1 MMNDTEFEHILE
13 QALRPDVSD
22 EEILVKKTPFKSK
35 RRKITMKKHRIIQST
50 VAAAVCLALIFGIG
64 YKINLE
70 QLGFQKTETVKP
82 EKTQTTANTN
92 SFVVKVNAAEIKHTK
107 KNQMKIYA
115 NPSYTSVWCEGDA
128 GKQFVSY
135 NIKTPLQF
143 EGNNIKTVTYRI
155 NKGHFFVT
163 KAEHSKYFKEGELC
177 KGSSQANYR
186 FFTVNAKETPEKQF
200 TVSITDDDCKIS
212 SADATALF
220 DGKAESDSELHA
232 RNKALG
238 NVTITCTATFNDGT
252 QKSVNIKVKHQKLTG
267 AQVQNS
273 KFNKDKKY
281 IFVTFEVDA

>member
-1 MMNDTEFEHILE
+1 MMNDAELEHILK
-13 QALRPDVSD
+13 QALRPDISD
-22 EEILVKKTPFKSK
+22 EEILVKKTPSKSK
-35 RRKITMKKHRIIQST
+35 RRKSTMRKHRIIQSA
-50 VAAAVCLALIFGIG
+50 VAAAACLALILGIG
-64 YKINLE
+64 YKTI
-70 QLGFQKTETVKP
+70 KP
-82 EKTQTTANTN
+82 EKVQTTADTN

-115 NPSYTSVWCEGDA
+115 NPSYTSIWCEGDA

-177 KGSSQANYR
+177 KGSSQSNYN
-186 FFTVNAKETPEKQF
+186 FFTINAKETPEKKF

-212 SADATALF
+212 SADAKALF
-220 DGKAESDSELHA
+220 DGKAESDSELQA

-267 AQVQNS
+267 AQTDSS
-273 KFNKDKKY
+273 KFEKNKKY
-281 IFVTFEVDA
+281 IFVTFEVEA

>member
-1 MMNDTEFEHILE
+1 M
-13 QALRPDVSD
+13 RV
-22 EEILVKKTPFKSK
+22 
-35 RRKITMKKHRIIQST
+35 
-50 VAAAVCLALIFGIG
+50 
-64 YKINLE
+64 
-70 QLGFQKTETVKP
+70 
-82 EKTQTTANTN
+82 
-92 SFVVKVNAAEIKHTK
+92 
-107 KNQMKIYA
+107 YA
-115 NPSYTSVWCEGDA
+115 NPSYTSMWCDGDA

-135 NIKTPLQF
+135 NIKAPLQF

-177 KGSSQANYR
+177 KGSSQSDYR
-186 FFTVNAKETPEKQF
+186 FFTINAKETPEKQF

-267 AQVQNS
+267 AQTNSS
-273 KFNKDKKY
+273 KFEKDKKY
-281 IFVTFEVDA
+281 IFVTFAVEA

>member
-1 MMNDTEFEHILE
+1 M
-13 QALRPDVSD
+13 
-22 EEILVKKTPFKSK
+22 
-35 RRKITMKKHRIIQST
+35 
-50 VAAAVCLALIFGIG
+50 
-64 YKINLE
+64 
-70 QLGFQKTETVKP
+70 
-82 EKTQTTANTN
+82 
-92 SFVVKVNAAEIKHTK
+92 
-107 KNQMKIYA
+107 
-115 NPSYTSVWCEGDA
+115 WCDGDA

-135 NIKTPLQF
+135 NINAPLQF

-177 KGSSQANYR
+177 KGSSQSNYR

-252 QKSVNIKVKHQKLTG
+252 QKSVNIKVKQQKLTG

>member
-22 EEILVKKTPFKSK
+22 EEILVKKTPSKSK
-35 RRKITMKKHRIIQST
+35 RRKITMKKRRIIQST
-50 VAAAVCLALIFGIG
+50 AAAAMCLALIFGIG
-64 YKINLE
+64 YKIYLE
-70 QLGFQKTETVKP
+70 QLGLQKTETVKP
-82 EKTQTTANTN
+82 EKTQTTADTN
-92 SFVVKVNAAEIKHTK
+92 SFVVKVNAAEIKNTK

-115 NPSYTSVWCEGDA
+115 NPSYTSIWEGDA

-163 KAEHSKYFKEGELC
+163 KAEHSQYFKEGELC
-177 KGSSQANYR
+177 EGSAQSNYR
-186 FFTVNAKETPEKQF
+186 FFTINAKETPEKQF

-212 SADATALF
+212 SADAKALF
-220 DGKAESDSELHA
+220 EGKAESDSELQA

-238 NVTITCTATFNDGT
+238 NVIITCTATFNDGT

-267 AQVQNS
+267 AQTDSS
-273 KFNKDKKY
+273 KFEKNKKY
-281 IFVTFEVDA
+281 IFVTFEVEA

>member
-1 MMNDTEFEHILE
+1 MMNDTEFEHVLK

-22 EEILVKKTPFKSK
+22 EEILVKKTPSKSK

-70 QLGFQKTETVKP
+70 QLGIQKTETVKP
-82 EKTQTTANTN
+82 DKTQTTADTN

-115 NPSYTSVWCEGDA
+115 NPSYTSIWCEGDA

-177 KGSSQANYR
+177 KGSSQLNYR

-220 DGKAESDSELHA
+220 DGKAESDSDLHA

-281 IFVTFEVDA
+281 IFVTFEVEE

>member
-1 MMNDTEFEHILE
+1 MINDTEFEHILK

-22 EEILVKKTPFKSK
+22 EEILVKKTPSKSK

-70 QLGFQKTETVKP
+70 QLGLQKTETVKP
-82 EKTQTTANTN
+82 EKTQTTADTN

-115 NPSYTSVWCEGDA
+115 NPSYTSIWCEGDA

-177 KGSSQANYR
+177 KGSSQSNYC

-200 TVSITDDDCKIS
+200 TVSITDNDCKIS

>member
-1 MMNDTEFEHILE
+1 MPQPLVWHLFG
-13 QALRPDVSD
+13 ALDIKLLNR
-22 EEILVKKTPFKSK
+22 KKPRTQPS
-35 RRKITMKKHRIIQST
+35 Q
-50 VAAAVCLALIFGIG
+50 
-64 YKINLE
+64 INLE
-70 QLGFQKTETVKP
+70 QLGLQKTETVKP

-107 KNQMKIYA
+107 KNQMRVYA
-115 NPSYTSVWCEGDA
+115 NPGYTSMWCGGEA

-135 NIKTPLQF
+135 SINAPLQF

-177 KGSSQANYR
+177 KGSSQSNYR

>member
-1 MMNDTEFEHILE
+1 MMNDTEFEHVLK

-22 EEILVKKTPFKSK
+22 EEILVKKTPSKSK
-35 RRKITMKKHRIIQST
+35 RRKITMKKHRILQST
-50 VAAAVCLALIFGIG
+50 VAAAMCLALIFGIG

-70 QLGFQKTETVKP
+70 QLGLQKTETVKP
-82 EKTQTTANTN
+82 EKTQTTADTN

-115 NPSYTSVWCEGDA
+115 NPSYTSVWCDGDA

-163 KAEHSKYFKEGELC
+163 KAEHSQYFKEGELC
-177 KGSSQANYR
+177 EGSTQSDYR
-186 FFTVNAKETPEKQF
+186 FFTINAKETPEKQF

-212 SADATALF
+212 SADAKALF
-220 DGKAESDSELHA
+220 DGKAESDSELQA

-238 NVTITCTATFNDGT
+238 NVTITCTATFDDGT

-267 AQVQNS
+267 AQTDSS
-273 KFNKDKKY
+273 KFEKNKKY
-281 IFVTFEVDA
+281 IFVTFEVEA

>member
-1 MMNDTEFEHILE
+1 MMNDTEFEHILK

-22 EEILVKKTPFKSK
+22 EEILVKKTPSKSK

-70 QLGFQKTETVKP
+70 QLGLQKTETVKP
-82 EKTQTTANTN
+82 EKTQTTADTN

-115 NPSYTSVWCEGDA
+115 NPSYTSIWCEGDA

>member
-1 MMNDTEFEHILE
+1 MMNDTEFENILK
-13 QALRPDVSD
+13 QALRPDISD
-22 EEILVKKTPFKSK
+22 EEILVKKTPSKSK
-35 RRKITMKKHRIIQST
+35 RRKSTMRKHRIIQSA
-50 VAAAVCLALIFGIG
+50 VAAAACLALIFGIG
-64 YKINLE
+64 YKVI
-70 QLGFQKTETVKP
+70 QKTETIKP
-82 EKTQTTANTN
+82 EKVQTTAGTN

-107 KNQMKIYA
+107 KNQMRVYA
-115 NPSYTSVWCEGDA
+115 NPSYTSIWCDGDA

-135 NIKTPLQF
+135 SINAPLQF

-177 KGSSQANYR
+177 KGSSQLNCR
-186 FFTVNAKETPEKQF
+186 FFTINAKETPEKQF
-200 TVSITDDDCKIS
+200 TVSITDNDCKIS
-212 SADATALF
+212 AADAKALF
-220 DGKAESDSELHA
+220 DGKAESDSELQA

-238 NVTITCTATFNDGT
+238 NVIITCTATFNDGT

>member
-1 MMNDTEFEHILE
+1 M
-13 QALRPDVSD
+13 R
-22 EEILVKKTPFKSK
+22 
-35 RRKITMKKHRIIQST
+35 KHRIIQSA
-50 VAAAVCLALIFGIG
+50 VAAAACLALIFGIG
-64 YKINLE
+64 YKTI
-70 QLGFQKTETVKP
+70 KP
-82 EKTQTTANTN
+82 EKAQNTAVTN

-107 KNQMKIYA
+107 KNQMRVYA
-115 NPSYTSVWCEGDA
+115 NPGYTSIWCEGDS

-135 NIKTPLQF
+135 NINAPLQF

-177 KGSSQANYR
+177 KGSSQLNYR

>member
-1 MMNDTEFEHILE
+1 MMNDTEFENILK
-13 QALRPDVSD
+13 QALRPDISD
-22 EEILVKKTPFKSK
+22 EEILVKKTPSKSK
-35 RRKITMKKHRIIQST
+35 RRKSTMRKHRIIQSA
-50 VAAAVCLALIFGIG
+50 VAAAACLALIFGIG
-64 YKINLE
+64 YNVI
-70 QLGFQKTETVKP
+70 QKTETIKP
-82 EKTQTTANTN
+82 EKVQTTTGTN

-107 KNQMKIYA
+107 KNQMKVYA
-115 NPSYTSVWCEGDA
+115 NPGYTSMWCDGDA

-135 NIKTPLQF
+135 NINAPLQF

-238 NVTITCTATFNDGT
+238 NVTITCTATFDDGT

-267 AQVQNS
+267 AQTDSS
-273 KFNKDKKY
+273 KFEKNKKY
-281 IFVTFEVDA
+281 IFVTFEVEA

>member
-1 MMNDTEFEHILE
+1 MMNDTEFENILK
-13 QALRPDVSD
+13 QALRPDISD
-22 EEILVKKTPFKSK
+22 EEILVKKTPSKSK
-35 RRKITMKKHRIIQST
+35 RRKSTMRKHRIIQSA
-50 VAAAVCLALIFGIG
+50 VAAAACLALIFGIG
-64 YKINLE
+64 YNVI
-70 QLGFQKTETVKP
+70 QKTETIKP
-82 EKTQTTANTN
+82 EKVQTTTGTN

-107 KNQMKIYA
+107 KNQMKVYA
-115 NPSYTSVWCEGDA
+115 NPGYTSMWCDGDA

-135 NIKTPLQF
+135 NINAPLQF

-238 NVTITCTATFNDGT
+238 NVTITCTATFNDGA

-267 AQVQNS
+267 AQTNSS
-273 KFNKDKKY
+273 KFEKDKKY
-281 IFVTFEVDA
+281 IFVTFAVEE

>member
-1 MMNDTEFEHILE
+1 MMNDTELEHILK
-13 QALRPDVSD
+13 QALRPDISD
-22 EEILVKKTPFKSK
+22 EEILVKKTPSKSK
-35 RRKITMKKHRIIQST
+35 RRKGTMRKHRIIQSA
-50 VAAAVCLALIFGIG
+50 VAAAACLALILGIG
-64 YKINLE
+64 YK
-70 QLGFQKTETVKP
+70 GTQKTEPITP
-82 EKTQTTANTN
+82 EKAQNTAVTN

-107 KNQMKIYA
+107 KNQMRVYA
-115 NPSYTSVWCEGDA
+115 NPGYTSMWCDGEA

-135 NIKTPLQF
+135 SINAPLQF

-177 KGSSQANYR
+177 KGSSQLNYR

-212 SADATALF
+212 SADAKALF
-220 DGKAESDSELHA
+220 DGKAESDSELQA

>member
-1 MMNDTEFEHILE
+1 MMNDTEFEHILK

-22 EEILVKKTPFKSK
+22 EEILVKKTPSKSK
-35 RRKITMKKHRIIQST
+35 RRKSTMRKHRIIQSA
-50 VAAAVCLALIFGIG
+50 VAAAACLALIFGIG
-64 YKINLE
+64 YNVI
-70 QLGFQKTETVKP
+70 QKTETIKP
-82 EKTQTTANTN
+82 EKVQTTTGTN

-107 KNQMKIYA
+107 KNQMKVYA
-115 NPSYTSVWCEGDA
+115 NPGYTSMWCDGDA

-135 NIKTPLQF
+135 NINAPLQF

-238 NVTITCTATFNDGT
+238 NVTITCTATFDDGT

-267 AQVQNS
+267 AQIDSS
-273 KFNKDKKY
+273 KFEKNKKY
-281 IFVTFEVDA
+281 IFVTFEVEA

>member
-1 MMNDTEFEHILE
+1 M
-13 QALRPDVSD
+13 
-22 EEILVKKTPFKSK
+22 
-35 RRKITMKKHRIIQST
+35 
-50 VAAAVCLALIFGIG
+50 
-64 YKINLE
+64 
-70 QLGFQKTETVKP
+70 
-82 EKTQTTANTN
+82 
-92 SFVVKVNAAEIKHTK
+92 
-107 KNQMKIYA
+107 
-115 NPSYTSVWCEGDA
+115 
-128 GKQFVSY
+128 
-135 NIKTPLQF
+135 
-143 EGNNIKTVTYRI
+143 
-155 NKGHFFVT
+155 
-163 KAEHSKYFKEGELC
+163 C
-177 KGSSQANYR
+177 KGSSQLNYR

-220 DGKAESDSELHA
+220 DGKAESDSDLHA

>member
-1 MMNDTEFEHILE
+1 MMNDTELEHILK
-13 QALRPDVSD
+13 QALRPDISD
-22 EEILVKKTPFKSK
+22 EEILVKKTPSKSK
-35 RRKITMKKHRIIQST
+35 RRKSTMRKHRIIQSA
-50 VAAAVCLALIFGIG
+50 VAAAACLALIWGIG
-64 YKINLE
+64 YKTI
-70 QLGFQKTETVKP
+70 KP
-82 EKTQTTANTN
+82 EKAQNTAVTN

-107 KNQMKIYA
+107 KNQMRVYA
-115 NPSYTSVWCEGDA
+115 NPGYTSIWCEGDA

-135 NIKTPLQF
+135 NIKAPLQF

-177 KGSSQANYR
+177 KGSSQSNYC

-200 TVSITDDDCKIS
+200 TVSITDNDCKIS

-252 QKSVNIKVKHQKLTG
+252 QKSVNIKVKHQKITG
-267 AQVQNS
+267 AQTNSS
-273 KFNKDKKY
+273 KFEKDKKY
-281 IFVTFEVDA
+281 IFVTFAVEE

>member
-1 MMNDTEFEHILE
+1 MINDNELEHILK
-13 QALRPDVSD
+13 QALRPDISD
-22 EEILVKKTPFKSK
+22 EEILVKKSLSASNG
-35 RRKITMKKHRIIQST
+35 RKFTMKKHRILHRTI
-50 VAAAVCLALIFGIG
+50 AAAACLALIFGIG
-64 YKINLE
+64 YKFN
-70 QLGFQKTETVKP
+70 QKP
-82 EKTQTTANTN
+82 LKTLAPNTATSDDLN
-92 SFVVKVNAAEIKHTK
+92 SFVVKVNAAEIKYAK
-107 KNQMKIYA
+107 KNQMKVYA
-115 NPSYTSVWCEGDA
+115 NPSYTSIWCEGNA

-155 NKGHFFVT
+155 NKGYFFVT

-177 KGSSQANYR
+177 KGSSQSNYR
-186 FFTVNAKETPEKQF
+186 FFTINAKETPEKQF

-267 AQVQNS
+267 AQTDSS
-273 KFNKDKKY
+273 KFEKEKKY
-281 IFVTFEVDA
+281 IFVTFEVEA

>member
-1 MMNDTEFEHILE
+1 M
-13 QALRPDVSD
+13 R
-22 EEILVKKTPFKSK
+22 
-35 RRKITMKKHRIIQST
+35 KHRIIQSA
-50 VAAAVCLALIFGIG
+50 VAAAACLALILGIG
-64 YKINLE
+64 YKTI
-70 QLGFQKTETVKP
+70 KP
-82 EKTQTTANTN
+82 EKAQNTAVTN

-107 KNQMKIYA
+107 KNQMRVYA
-115 NPSYTSVWCEGDA
+115 NPGYTSIWCEGDA

-135 NIKTPLQF
+135 NIKAPLQF

-177 KGSSQANYR
+177 KGSSQSNYR

-252 QKSVNIKVKHQKLTG
+252 QKSVNNKVKHQKLTG

>member
-1 MMNDTEFEHILE
+1 MMNDTEFENILK
-13 QALRPDVSD
+13 QALRPDISD
-22 EEILVKKTPFKSK
+22 EEILVKKTPSKSK
-35 RRKITMKKHRIIQST
+35 RRKSTMRKHRIIQSA
-50 VAAAVCLALIFGIG
+50 VATAACLALIFGIG
-64 YKINLE
+64 YKTI
-70 QLGFQKTETVKP
+70 KP
-82 EKTQTTANTN
+82 EKVQTTAGTN

-115 NPSYTSVWCEGDA
+115 NPSYTSIWCEGDA

-177 KGSSQANYR
+177 KGSSQLNYR
-186 FFTVNAKETPEKQF
+186 FFAINAKETPEKQF
-200 TVSITDDDCKIS
+200 TVSITDNDCKIS
-212 SADATALF
+212 AADAKALF
-220 DGKAESDSELHA
+220 DGKAESDSELQA
-232 RNKALG
+232 QNKALG

-267 AQVQNS
+267 AQTDSS
-273 KFNKDKKY
+273 KFEKDKKY
-281 IFVTFEVDA
+281 IFVTFEVET

>member
-1 MMNDTEFEHILE
+1 MMNDTEFEHILK

-22 EEILVKKTPFKSK
+22 EEILVKKTPSKSK

-50 VAAAVCLALIFGIG
+50 VAAAVCLALIFSIG

-70 QLGFQKTETVKP
+70 QLGLQKTETVKP

-177 KGSSQANYR
+177 KGSSQSNYR
-186 FFTVNAKETPEKQF
+186 FFTINAKETPEKQF

>member
-1 MMNDTEFEHILE
+1 M
-13 QALRPDVSD
+13 R
-22 EEILVKKTPFKSK
+22 
-35 RRKITMKKHRIIQST
+35 KHRIIQSAG
-50 VAAAVCLALIFGIG
+50 AAAACLALIFGIG
-64 YKINLE
+64 YNVI
-70 QLGFQKTETVKP
+70 QKTETIKP
-82 EKTQTTANTN
+82 EKVQTTTGTN

-107 KNQMKIYA
+107 KNQMKVYA
-115 NPSYTSVWCEGDA
+115 NPGYTSMWCDGDA

-135 NIKTPLQF
+135 NINAPLQF

>member
-1 MMNDTEFEHILE
+1 MMNDTEFENILK
-13 QALRPDVSD
+13 QALRPDISD
-22 EEILVKKTPFKSK
+22 EEILVKKTPSKSK
-35 RRKITMKKHRIIQST
+35 RRKSTMRKHRIIQSA
-50 VAAAVCLALIFGIG
+50 VAAAACLALIFGIG
-64 YKINLE
+64 YNVI
-70 QLGFQKTETVKP
+70 QKTETIKP
-82 EKTQTTANTN
+82 EKVQTTTGTN

-107 KNQMKIYA
+107 KNQMKVYA
-115 NPSYTSVWCEGDA
+115 NPGYTSMWCDGDA

-135 NIKTPLQF
+135 NIKVPLQF

-177 KGSSQANYR
+177 KGSSQSNYR

-200 TVSITDDDCKIS
+200 TVSITDNDCKIS

-238 NVTITCTATFNDGT
+238 NVTITCTATFNDGA

-267 AQVQNS
+267 AQTNSS
-273 KFNKDKKY
+273 KFEKDKKY
-281 IFVTFEVDA
+281 IFVTFEVEA